1 MPAAILQL
9 PAWLGTAL
17 IGALVAS
24 VAYVAKLVMESL
36 SKWMTARRERRERL
50 VTLQSLLL
58 ASGVTHLILRKLV
71 RRLCDEIRRERPDI
85 DGPFDQILAA
95 GFAFLNE
102 RQKLEHGL
110 IRSYTT
116 ECIRPLDV
124 EMIKWLTADTY
135 FKGESRSESLGALA
149 QALQKLEAHLVLWR
163 AKYEFWIPDKPE
175 RAIVSMSDEERH
187 GVEFPKGIEK
197 LVAKITGSTMEL
209 HWNLGQAAAQSREF
223 S

>member
-1 MPAAILQL
+1 MPAAVLQL

-36 SKWMTARRERRERL
+36 SKWMTARRERRARL

-149 QALQKLEAHLVLWR
+149 QALQKLEAHLALAR
-163 AKYEFWIPDKPE
+163 
-175 RAIVSMSDEERH
+175 
-187 GVEFPKGIEK
+187 
-197 LVAKITGSTMEL
+197 EL
-209 HWNLGQAAAQSREF
+209 
-223 S
+223 